1 MVVLRMLRRSP
12 GFTAV
17 AVCTLALGIG
27 AGTAVFSVVDAVFLR
42 PLPYKDDA
50 RLTAIWKRSSREKEL
65 TKLFTTYRD
74 FERWKNGAHTF
85 ENISAATWA
94 TGGRVWTG
102 HGVAQE
108 VLAIPVSTSFFETLG
123 VRAARGRTFAAPDA
137 AAGCSVVLS
146 DGFWRNSLG
155 ADPNVAGRSL
165 VLDERDC
172 TVLGVMPASFSF
184 YPPST
189 KMWMLIDAGFQPD
202 RDHLIVGVFARL
214 KSGVTLQQAQQEL
227 SALHGAIHAG
237 DARELE
243 LAPVIYGLRGEFTWL
258 ASRDLPKTV
267 MLLAGAV
274 GFLLLIACVNVAN
287 LLLARWTLRQRELTV
302 RAALGAGRAR
312 IVRQVLAEGMWLSAM
327 ATALGC
333 LLAFAAVR
341 YLQSVNAVEMP
352 VGAVIAIRWPVLVF
366 AALLCTATTLITG
379 LVPAWRV
386 SKVDLNAGLKAAG
399 RGLADSGLARRSS
412 QILIVAEMTASV
424 VLLWGGGL
432 LLQSVLRMEDANLGF
447 DPRGVLA
454 GRVTL
459 PRSRYA
465 GAQERLRL
473 WEQLERRIG
482 SLTRPEDVALV
493 SRLAPY
499 GGGSQI
505 VEIAGRAPQGAEAHD
520 TGGITASPSYFRVMR
535 EPLLRGRSFEATDR
549 ADTEPVAIVNRALV
563 QTYFAGADPLGQR
576 IRLKDRDA
584 TPWMTI
590 VGVVGNE
597 KHWPL
602 LQEVS
607 WVESP
612 GVFRPAAQDPGRS
625 MEFVVRT
632 AGGAR
637 ELSAAIGRAV
647 SAMDPGVPLAQLE
660 TMEERL
666 AKPLSY
672 PRFRAVLLAA
682 FSTCALVL
690 AAVGLYGV
698 LSQLVAFRTREFG
711 VRRAVGAQTPDLIL
725 LVARVGGVPVAIG
738 LAAGIGCAL
747 AFGRLMKGLLYGL
760 KPDDPATL
768 AAIPVV
774 LLVVAVTAMAV
785 PARRAS
791 RIDPMTALREE

>member
-1 MVVLRMLRRSP
+1 MLRGSP

-17 AVCTLALGIG
+17 AACTLALGIG

-65 TKLFTTYRD
+65 TKLFTNYRD
-74 FERWKNGAHTF
+74 FERWKSGAHSF
-85 ENISAATWA
+85 ESISAATWA
-94 TGGRVWTG
+94 AGGRVWTG
-102 HGVAQE
+102 HGVAQQ
-108 VLAIPVSTSFFETLG
+108 VLAFPVSASFFDTLG
-123 VRAARGRTFAAPDA
+123 VGAARGRTFVASDE

-146 DGFWRNSLG
+146 DGFWRTSLG
-155 ADPNVAGRSL
+155 ADPNVAGRTL
-165 VLDERDC
+165 ALDERDC
-172 TVLGVMPASFSF
+172 TVLGVMPPSFSF
-184 YPPST
+184 YPPAT
-189 KMWMLIDAGFQPD
+189 KMWMLIDSGYRPD

-214 KSGVTLQQAQQEL
+214 KRGVTLPQAQQEL
-227 SALHGAIHAG
+227 NALHGAIHAG

-267 MLLAGAV
+267 MVLAGAV

-312 IVRQVLAEGMWLSAM
+312 IARQVLGEGLWLSAM

-341 YLQSVNAVEMP
+341 YFQSVNAVEMP
-352 VGAVIAIRWPVLVF
+352 VGAALAIHWPVLAF

-379 LVPAWRV
+379 FVPAWRA
-386 SKVDLNAGLKAAG
+386 SKVDLLSGLKAGG

-412 QILIVAEMTASV
+412 QILIVVEMTASV
-424 VLLWGGGL
+424 VLLWGAGL
-432 LLQSVLRMEDANLGF
+432 LMQSVLRMEDANLGF

-454 GRVTL
+454 GSVTL
-459 PRSRYA
+459 PRGRYP
-465 GAQERLRL
+465 GAQERLRFL
-473 WEQLERRIG
+473 EQLEQRIG
-482 SLTRPEDVALV
+482 SLARAEDVALA

-499 GGGSQI
+499 GGGNQI
-505 VEIAGRAPQGAEAHD
+505 VEVAGRAAQGAEAHD
-520 TGGITASPSYFRVMR
+520 AGGIASSPSYFRVMR
-535 EPLLRGRSFEATDR
+535 VPLLRGRSFEATDR
-549 ADTEPVAIVNRALV
+549 ADTEPVAIVNRALA
-563 QTYFAGADPLGQR
+563 QTYFAGADPIGQR

-602 LQEVS
+602 LQEVN

-612 GVFRPAAQDPGRS
+612 VLFRPVAQDARSS
-625 MEFVVRT
+625 MEFVVRAAAT
-632 AGGAR
+632 KD
-637 ELSAAIGRAV
+637 LVSAIGRAV
-647 SAMDPGVPLAQLE
+647 SAMDPGVPLTTLD

-725 LVARVGGVPVAIG
+725 LVARLGGVPVAIG

-747 AFGRLMKGLLYGL
+747 AFGRLMNGLLYGL
-760 KPDDPATL
+760 QPDDPATF
-768 AAIPVV
+768 AAIPIV
-774 LLVVAVTAMAV
+774 LLMVAVAAMAV

-791 RIDPMTALREE
+791 RIDPMAALREE